1 MRDWL
6 VSFFSLRNPTIVVL
20 SCGACVSILVVVST
34 AAEFQVMD
42 RLTVSGPAVVLGSTT
57 VSGALGVGASGLE
70 GGGRWSSGRPLDFPP
85 KAGSN
90 LVTKNRTEKP

>member
-1 MRDWL
+1 MNR
-6 VSFFSLRNPTIVVL
+6 FAIVIAL
-20 SCGACVSILVVVST
+20 ALLGSEAA
-34 AAEFQVMD
+34 AAEFQVVD
-42 RLTVSGPAVVLGSTT
+42 RLTVGGPAVVLGSTT